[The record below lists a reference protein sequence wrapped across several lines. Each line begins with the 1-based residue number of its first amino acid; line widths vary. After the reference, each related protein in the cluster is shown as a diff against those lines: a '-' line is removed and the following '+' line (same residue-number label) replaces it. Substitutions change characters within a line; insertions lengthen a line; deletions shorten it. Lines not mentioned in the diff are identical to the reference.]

1 MNHVSAAFLCALPV
15 LVAASPA
22 LSGSRQTPATTPAQ
36 TNTDLPG
43 VDRSFSIVTPLPPES
58 DDTPRPGQ
66 FGQLR
71 VGNFD
76 VKVSGKLTFD
86 VGVGN
91 LPPAKR

>member
-1 MNHVSAAFLCALPV
+1 MNTVSAILFCALPV

-22 LSGSRQTPATTPAQ
+22 ISESRQTAATTPAQ

-43 VDRSFSIVTPLPPES
+43 VDRSFSIVTPLPPEP
-58 DDTPRPGQ
+58 DDKPRPGQ
-66 FGQLR
+66 FGQFK

-86 VGVGN
+86 VGVGK
-91 LPPAKR
+91 LRPSKR